1 MKIYIGNLLF
11 LVILLLGAGCTSLV
25 VGTGG
30 NSSSND
36 SRSYEQSRSDA
47 SITNKIN
54 RAFVKDTI
62 ISAVDIRVS
71 TVSGVV
77 ALKGNVSSSKIEAR
91 AISIASSVSGVK
103 KVKSSIYVRR

>member
-11 LVILLLGAGCTSLV
+11 LAILLLSAGCTSLV

-36 SRSYEQSRSDA
+36 SGTYEQSRSDA
-47 SITNKIN
+47 NITNKIN
-54 RAFVKDTI
+54 RAFVKDKA

-71 TVSGVV
+71 TYSGVV
-77 ALKGNVSSSKIEAR
+77 TLKGNVSSSKIEAR
-91 AISIASSVSGVK
+91 AISVASSVAGVK
-103 KVKSSIYVRR
+103 KVNSLLHVSY